1 MHELRNVLDGLI
13 GAIEPDTQPKLF
25 DLVEI
30 ILEDYKVWWG
40 DPMMYQQDVL
50 RGHARRM
57 KGIPTYAYWASLL
70 DPRTKV
76 KAAKLLTARER
87 CMIWKD
93 IQDAICSIT
102 ETHTFGSSMTI
113 FWVKVL

>member
-1 MHELRNVLDGLI
+1 M
-13 GAIEPDTQPKLF
+13 
-25 DLVEI
+25 
-30 ILEDYKVWWG
+30 ILEDYKVRWG

-102 ETHTFGSSMTI
+102 ETHTTLPNNGNQTDGPDKENKDLKNIVRVEKMNE
-113 FWVKVL
+113 